1 MKKVLFLLIFP
12 VLCFGQYTTI
22 PDSIFEQ
29 RLIDFGYD
37 TLQDGQI
44 FTPTSVMNF
53 TSALRISF
61 GYAL

>member
-29 RLIDFGYD
+29 RLIDWGYD
-37 TLQDGQI
+37 TIHDGQVLTLNI
-44 FTPTSVMNF
+44 VNVDS
-53 TSALRISF
+53 
-61 GYAL
+61 